1 MISRL
6 SSLSFRKQI
15 MIAFG
20 LGIIALATLASVVT
34 AWVTTHQAR
43 KLLIS
48 QGLQVTE
55 NLARQSVLALLYES
69 GENAREAVKATLAF
83 PDVSHVAIL
92 DKEGKVLIEEG
103 AKVAWHPFSFHL
115 KERRA
120 VLAKETAMHWHFVAP
135 VFSHEQEE
143 SPFMPEAPPP
153 ELLGY
158 VHVAMG
164 KSTLLIM
171 QGSIFGNNILISLGF
186 AFIFLFLLNMLVN
199 RMTQP
204 LYALAQ
210 VMQQAEQG
218 ATGIRAEVK
227 GPKEILHM
235 AEAFNQMMAA
245 LEERDRRL
253 QEQKA
258 ALESEVAIRTQE
270 IVQARDAALAAS
282 RYKSE
287 FLANMSHELRTPMN
301 AIIGYTEM
309 VIEDL
314 EMEGGHEEMVEDLRR
329 VLNAAHHLLSLL
341 NSILDLAKIEAG
353 RMELHIEEVNLSEL
367 IREVTDT
374 IRPMMAKNHNQ
385 LEVEVEGNG
394 PLAIDSGK
402 LRQIL
407 LNLLSN
413 AAKFTQEGKVVLR
426 VKQRPD
432 ELFIQVSDTG
442 VGMSQDQ
449 QSLIFEEFRQAD
461 MSPTRSY
468 QGTGLGLAITR
479 RFCELM
485 GGTIEV
491 ESAPGKGSTFTVRI
505 PLPVGR
511 VEAEAEEAPSRKMLP
526 SGEPSVLVVDDDPAF
541 RDILVRTLSQAGFRV
556 YTAGDGNEALSK
568 AKAVRPSA
576 ITLDIRMP
584 DKDGWSVLEAMKEDP
599 VLKQIPVFVI
609 SILDEEIHAKD
620 KGAKAFFSKP
630 VERTRLISTLNHLK
644 NSLNF

>member
-485 GGTIEV
+485 GGTIDV

-511 VEAEAEEAPSRKMLP
+511 VEAEAEEAPSQKMLP

-541 RDILVRTLSQAGFRV
+541 RDILVRTLSQAGFR
-556 YTAGDGNEALSK
+556 
-568 AKAVRPSA
+568 
-576 ITLDIRMP
+576 
-584 DKDGWSVLEAMKEDP
+584 
-599 VLKQIPVFVI
+599 
-609 SILDEEIHAKD
+609 
-620 KGAKAFFSKP
+620 
-630 VERTRLISTLNHLK
+630 
-644 NSLNF
+644 